1 MFQRLEPLQ
10 ARFMAKLNEEVLET
24 RYDGNV
30 FGRLFSYVKPHTK
43 VMLLALVL
51 VLAVTGIDLVRP
63 VLIGDAIDTYI
74 EGYNVPYEYVAEEDA
89 EVTLGELHLRRIK
102 EEADGGQLSGGAQG
116 EEAAGSQISDE
127 TPGESIAAEENAR
140 FARLLYY
147 EDQYYLLEDLK
158 KDELEMLA
166 AWEEE
171 GFPEAFVSQ
180 TPADLSAQEEKLAS
194 LSEQSASTQLTAE
207 DNTASARFL
216 RFTLGGTSRSAR
228 LLSRAELDTLRAPD
242 RKGLGTIAAWYVALL
257 IFGFAFQTW
266 QGWLLQKTGQSI
278 IFTIRQQV
286 FEHVHSLPLRFFD
299 TNPVGRI
306 VTRVTND
313 VESLNQMYTQVL
325 VRLVSNT
332 VLIIGYAVVMVGI
345 NRQLAFVSFLF
356 LPVVFGITLIFRY
369 LIRRIYR
376 IVRTKISS
384 LNTFLSENIS
394 GMKLIQLFARE
405 ETKAEEFKERTDD
418 LYKSQ
423 MKEMFTFGVFRPGLA
438 FLANFAYALIL
449 YKSGVLVL
457 AGSLSLG
464 TLYIF
469 VSYIRSFFEPIQEL
483 AEQFSTLQ
491 NAMASAEKIFT
502 ILDEKNTILEKENP
516 VRLADFKGKIE
527 FKNVW
532 FAYENEDYVLKD
544 VSFVINPGER
554 VAFVGATGAGKS
566 SILNL
571 IGRYYDIQ
579 KGEILVDDV
588 NIKDLSLKD
597 LRRAI
602 GQVQQDVFLFTGDV
616 ESNIRLGNEEISEE
630 AMQAA
635 AKASNAEMF
644 IQKLPGGFKEPV
656 TERGATFS
664 AGERQLLS
672 FARTLAYSPKILVL
686 DEATANIDTETEQLI
701 QDALEKLMQGRTS
714 ILVAHRLST
723 IQHADEILVM
733 HKGRIRERGT
743 HQELLAMDGI
753 YKKLYE
759 LQA

>member
-1 MFQRLEPLQ
+1 
-10 ARFMAKLNEEVLET
+10 MAQMYEEALET
-24 RYDGNV
+24 KYEGNV
-30 FGRLFSYVKPHTK
+30 FARLFAYVKPHIRT
-43 VMLLALVL
+43 MLLALFL
-51 VLAVTGIDLVRP
+51 VLTVTGIDLVKP
-63 VLIGDAIDTYI
+63 ILIGEAIDEHI
-74 EGYNVPYEYVAEEDA
+74 EAYDKPYAVVSPEKAQI
-89 EVTLGELHLRRIK
+89 ELK
-102 EEADGGQLSGGAQG
+102 EGLYLSTELPESGGAELVRLIYV
-116 EEAAGSQISDE
+116 EEEYYLVWGLGQEDLEALAEWEKAGSPGFRVNAFSSANPQSWIFELNGRQLQASPMNSDQLSKLRAADRS
-127 TPGESIAAEENAR
+127 GIGRIA
-140 FARLLYY
+140 LLY
-147 EDQYYLLEDLK
+147 
-158 KDELEMLA
+158 A
-166 AWEEE
+166 
-171 GFPEAFVSQ
+171 G
-180 TPADLSAQEEKLAS
+180 
-194 LSEQSASTQLTAE
+194 
-207 DNTASARFL
+207 
-216 RFTLGGTSRSAR
+216 
-228 LLSRAELDTLRAPD
+228 
-242 RKGLGTIAAWYVALL
+242 LL
-257 IFGFAFQTW
+257 IVGFFLQLW
-266 QGWLLQKTGQSI
+266 QNWLLQKTGQSI

-325 VRLVSNT
+325 VRLISNT
-332 VLIIGYAVVMVGI
+332 LLIIGYAAVMLSI
-345 NRQLAFVSFLF
+345 SPPLALISFLF
-356 LPVVFGITLIFRY
+356 LPVVFGLTLAFRI

-376 IVRTKISS
+376 VVRTKISA
-384 LNTFLSENIS
+384 LNSFLSENIS

-405 ETKAEEFKERTDD
+405 TTKAGEFRERTDD

-438 FLANFAYALIL
+438 FIANLAYALII
-449 YKSGVLVL
+449 YRSGILVL
-457 AGSLSLG
+457 GGAISLG
-464 TLYIF
+464 TMYVF
-469 VSYIRSFFEPIQEL
+469 TSYIRSFFEPIQEL

-502 ILDEKNTILEKENP
+502 ILDEKNTIPEPENP
-516 VRLADFKGKIE
+516 VRLTEFTGKIE
-527 FKNVW
+527 FRHVW
-532 FAYENEDYVLKD
+532 FAYENEDWVLKD
-544 VSFVINPGER
+544 VSFLIRPGER

-579 KGEILVDDV
+579 KGEILIDDV
-588 NIKDLSLKD
+588 NIRDLSLAD

-602 GQVQQDVFLFTGDV
+602 GQVQQDVFIFTGDIR
-616 ESNIRLGNEEISEE
+616 SNIRLLDESIPEE
-630 AMQAA
+630 AVRAA
-635 AKASNAEMF
+635 AAAANASHF
-644 IQKLPGGFKEPV
+644 IEQLPAAYDEPV
-656 TERGATFS
+656 TERGSTLS

-672 FARTLAYSPKILVL
+672 FARTLAYDPKILVL

-701 QDALEKLMQGRTS
+701 QAALEHLMQGRTS